1 MNKSSSIYRQLAVLK
16 IFDEEEERLLR
27 VSPLGGEERI
37 QDQEPTVLMAGDNNN
52 NNNHN
57 NNNSSEEVDPSV
69 LKVYDQGVEIPETA
83 HQISSDS
90 WFQVG
95 FVLTTGINSA
105 YVLGYP
111 GTVMVPL
118 GWIAGVV
125 GLIIATI
132 VSLNAN
138 ALIAKLHEFGGKRH
152 IRYRDLAGHI
162 YGRRAYAL
170 TWGLQYVNLFMINTG
185 YIILAGQALKA
196 AFVLFWKDDH
206 TMKLPYFIAI
216 AGFVCALFAI
226 GIPNL
231 SALGVWLGVS
241 TVLSTIYIVV
251 AIWLSVRDGLKNPAR
266 DYSIPGTTATKIF
279 ESIGACA
286 NLVFAFNTGMLP
298 EIQATI
304 RQPVVENMMKA
315 LYFQFSVGVLP
326 MFAVTFVG
334 YWAYGNSSSSY
345 LLNNVSGP
353 VWMKAAANI
362 SAFLQS
368 VIALHIFASPMYE
381 FLDTKYGIKGN
392 ALAVRNL
399 TFRVTVRGG
408 YLAINTLVSALL
420 PFLGDFMSLTGAV
433 STFPLTFILANHMY
447 LVAKRTKLP
456 SSQKMW
462 HWLNICFFCVASVAA
477 AIAAL
482 RLIAVDSKTYHV
494 FADL

>member
-1 MNKSSSIYRQLAVLK
+1 MYYCCYVSSSYFFHLEML
-16 IFDEEEERLLR
+16 
-27 VSPLGGEERI
+27 
-37 QDQEPTVLMAGDNNN
+37 
-52 NNNHN
+52 
-57 NNNSSEEVDPSV
+57 
-69 LKVYDQGVEIPETA
+69 
-83 HQISSDS
+83 DS

-241 TVLSTIYIVV
+241 TVLSTIYIVI

-298 EIQATI
+298 EIQV
-304 RQPVVENMMKA
+304 RE
-315 LYFQFSVGVLP
+315 
-326 MFAVTFVG
+326 
-334 YWAYGNSSSSY
+334 
-345 LLNNVSGP
+345 
-353 VWMKAAANI
+353 
-362 SAFLQS
+362 
-368 VIALHIFASPMYE
+368 E
-381 FLDTKYGIKGN
+381 F
-392 ALAVRNL
+392 R
-399 TFRVTVRGG
+399 
-408 YLAINTLVSALL
+408 S
-420 PFLGDFMSLTGAV
+420 
-433 STFPLTFILANHMY
+433 
-447 LVAKRTKLP
+447 
-456 SSQKMW
+456 
-462 HWLNICFFCVASVAA
+462 
-477 AIAAL
+477 
-482 RLIAVDSKTYHV
+482 
-494 FADL
+494 